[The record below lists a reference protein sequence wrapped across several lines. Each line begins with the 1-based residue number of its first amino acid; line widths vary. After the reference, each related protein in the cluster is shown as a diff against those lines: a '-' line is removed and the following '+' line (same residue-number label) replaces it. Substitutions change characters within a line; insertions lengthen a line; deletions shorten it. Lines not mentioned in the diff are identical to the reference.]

1 MDLKWPECWD
11 LAIEWFPKISSQC
24 EHFPFLHLCMKAFF
38 GGWGGGGRLGNIFDF
53 TGTYLNLKSF
63 IPPGEW
69 CKKNGL
75 LLLAG
80 ADPPRY
86 PKLSWPFLLVSADF
100 DWQNADLLIRKEA
113 GSVHSAR
120 KPEKHHY
127 YQIIGKKKRIC
138 IWKIW
143 ALESVLLYTI
153 RFLNYGR
160 KMG

>member
-1 MDLKWPECWD
+1 MYEGL
-11 LAIEWFPKISSQC
+11 
-24 EHFPFLHLCMKAFF
+24 FLVVVV
-38 GGWGGGGRLGNIFDF
+38 GGGRLGNIFDF

-113 GSVHSAR
+113 GSVHSAC

-127 YQIIGKKKRIC
+127 YQIIGKKNEYVFGKC
-138 IWKIW
+138 EHWGVFY
-143 ALESVLLYTI
+143 STQ
-153 RFLNYGR
+153 
-160 KMG
+160 